1 MPQLDPSTFVTQLFW
16 LVLSFV
22 ILYLLM
28 WRVALPKVADM
39 LQERQER
46 IDDDLQRAEALE
58 RDAARVLAAYEK
70 TIADGQAEA
79 QTKLRAAAERM
90 AADGAERHAR
100 LGEKLATESEAAERR
115 IEAARE
121 AALANVRNAA
131 VEVAQAAVARL
142 IDIEVPENEAAGAVA
157 AAMKERG

>member
-1 MPQLDPSTFVTQLFW
+1 M
-16 LVLSFV
+16 
-22 ILYLLM
+22 
-28 WRVALPKVADM
+28 
-39 LQERQER
+39 
-46 IDDDLQRAEALE
+46 QRAEVLE

-90 AADGAERHAR
+90 AADGAERHTR
-100 LGEKLATESEAAERR
+100 LGEKLAIESGAAERR

-131 VEVAQAAVARL
+131 VEVVQAAVARL
-142 IDIEVPENEAAGAVA
+142 IDIEVKENEAAGAVA

>member
-1 MPQLDPSTFVTQLFW
+1 MPQLDPSTFVAQLFW

-28 WRVALPKVADM
+28 WRVALPKVADV

-46 IDDDLQRAEALE
+46 IDDDLRRAEAFE

-79 QTKLRAAAERM
+79 QTSLRAAAERM
-90 AADGAERHAR
+90 AADGAERHTR
-100 LGEKLATESEAAERR
+100 LGEKLTTEFEAAEGR

-121 AALANVRNAA
+121 AALANVRDAA
-131 VEVAQAAVARL
+131 VEVVQAAVARL
-142 IDIEVPENEAAGAVA
+142 IDIEVPENEAAGAIA